1 MVVLKMPSV
10 DVKRM
15 KVRKKKNGTQLE
27 GDGDSNQS
35 DPTLLILLL
44 VTLSV
49 LQIKHRRDIQTF

>member
-10 DVKRM
+10 GVKRM

-44 VTLSV
+44 TSN
-49 LQIKHRRDIQTF
+49 TFCLTDKTS